1 MRIIALNMLYVKLD
15 NGKEIAN
22 VDITDGLTFLGL
34 TESPSIANNY
44 ADTTM
49 MDGELFNY
57 ASYASTT
64 VKVKFL
70 LKFNSRADFKLA
82 KHDVYRVFAQ
92 KGIYRLRTAVEPEL
106 VRYCRVGEF
115 EIESDPSDPN
125 WVQFEVPFEN
135 PRGMLFSRLN
145 SDQMT
150 DKQFGMNLPEK
161 GYSYHFANQSD
172 FVVYNPSDIPI
183 DPYYQS
189 HVLKLTIRH
198 NGGSFTLTNQTN
210 GTSFKY
216 NSNLSSNDTLL
227 LDGIHVYRN
236 NNIDSANSSLA
247 DVSIKPL
254 SLATGDNHFRVDG
267 AGDLD
272 VTFSFPF
279 IYLA

>member
-57 ASYASTT
+57 ARYASTT

-82 KHDVYRVFAQ
+82 KHDVYRAFAQ

-161 GYSYHFANQSD
+161 GYSYHFTNQSD
-172 FVVYNPSDIPI
+172 FTVYNPSDIPI

-189 HVLKLTIRH
+189 HVLKLTMHH

-216 NSNLSSNDTLL
+216 NSNLSGNDTLL

-236 NNIDSANSSLA
+236 NNLDSANSSLS

-254 SLATGDNHFRVDG
+254 SLATDENHFRVDG

-279 IYLA
+279 IYLS

>member
-1 MRIIALNMLYVKLD
+1 MLYVKLD
-15 NGKEIAN
+15 DGKEIAN

-57 ASYASTT
+57 ARYASTT

-82 KHDVYRVFAQ
+82 KHDVYRAFAQ

-161 GYSYHFANQSD
+161 GYSYHFTNQSD
-172 FVVYNPSDIPI
+172 FTVYNPSDIPI

-189 HVLKLTIRH
+189 HVLKLTMHH

-227 LDGIHVYRN
+227 LDGVHVFRN
-236 NNIDSANSSLA
+236 SNLDSANSSLS

-254 SLATGDNHFRVDG
+254 SLATGENHFRVDG

-279 IYLA
+279 IYLS

>member
-1 MRIIALNMLYVKLD
+1 MLYIKLD
-15 NGKEIAN
+15 DGKEIAN
-22 VDITDGLTFLGL
+22 ADITDGLTFLGL

-57 ASYASTT
+57 ARYASTT

-82 KHDVYRVFAQ
+82 KHDVYRAFAQ

-106 VRYCRVGEF
+106 VRYCRVSEF
-115 EIESDPSDPN
+115 EIESDPSEPN

-150 DKQFGMNLPEK
+150 DKQFGMNLPKK
-161 GYSYHFANQSD
+161 GYSYHFTNQSD
-172 FVVYNPSDIPI
+172 FTVYNPSDIPI

-189 HVLKLTIRH
+189 HVLKLTMHH

-227 LDGIHVYRN
+227 LDGVHVYRN
-236 NNIDSANSSLA
+236 NNLDSANSSLA
-247 DVSIKPL
+247 DVNVKPL
-254 SLATGDNHFRVDG
+254 SLLTGENYFRVDG

>member
-1 MRIIALNMLYVKLD
+1 MLYVKLD

-57 ASYASTT
+57 ARYASTT

-82 KHDVYRVFAQ
+82 KHDVYRAFAQ

-161 GYSYHFANQSD
+161 GYSYHFTNQSD
-172 FVVYNPSDIPI
+172 FTVYNPSDIPI

-189 HVLKLTIRH
+189 HVLKLTMHH

-227 LDGIHVYRN
+227 LDGVHVFRN
-236 NNIDSANSSLA
+236 SNLDSANSNLS

-254 SLATGDNHFRVDG
+254 SLATGENHFRVDG

-279 IYLA
+279 IYLS

>member
-1 MRIIALNMLYVKLD
+1 MLYVKLD
-15 NGKEIAN
+15 DGKEIAN

-57 ASYASTT
+57 ARYASTT

-82 KHDVYRVFAQ
+82 KHDVYRAFAQ

-172 FVVYNPSDIPI
+172 FIVYNPSDIPI

-189 HVLKLTIRH
+189 HVLKLTMRH
-198 NGGSFTLTNQTN
+198 NGGGFTLTNQTN

-216 NSNLSSNDTLL
+216 SSNLSSGDTLL
-227 LDGIHVYRN
+227 LDGVHVFRN
-236 NNIDSANSSLA
+236 SNLDSANSSLS

-254 SLATGDNHFRVDG
+254 SLATG
-267 AGDLD
+267 
-272 VTFSFPF
+272 
-279 IYLA
+279 

>member
-1 MRIIALNMLYVKLD
+1 MLYVKLD

-57 ASYASTT
+57 ARYASTT
-64 VKVKFL
+64 IKVKFL
-70 LKFNSRADFKLA
+70 LRFNSRTDFKLA
-82 KHDVYRVFAQ
+82 KHDVYRAFAQ

-150 DKQFGMNLPEK
+150 DKQFGMNLPKK
-161 GYSYHFANQSD
+161 GYSYHFTNQSD
-172 FVVYNPSDIPI
+172 FTVYNPSDIPI

-189 HVLKLTIRH
+189 HVLKLTMHH

-227 LDGIHVYRN
+227 LDGVHVFRN
-236 NNIDSANSSLA
+236 SNLDSANSSLS

-254 SLATGDNHFRVDG
+254 SLATGENHFRVDG

>member
-1 MRIIALNMLYVKLD
+1 MLYVKLD

-57 ASYASTT
+57 ARYASTT

-82 KHDVYRVFAQ
+82 KHDVYRAFAQ

-189 HVLKLTIRH
+189 HVLKLTMRH

-267 AGDLD
+267 GCD
-272 VTFSFPF
+272 V
-279 IYLA
+279 